1 MNFYKLFTQQFV
13 SNFTLKYNLYYRM
26 QNDIP
31 TLYILE
37 IGSSVVK
44 SVEH

>member
-1 MNFYKLFTQQFV
+1 
-13 SNFTLKYNLYYRM
+13 M

-37 IGSSVVK
+37 IDSSIVK
-44 SVEH
+44 SIKFQLFFAV

>member
-1 MNFYKLFTQQFV
+1 
-13 SNFTLKYNLYYRM
+13 M

-37 IGSSVVK
+37 IDTSFVK
-44 SVEH
+44 SIKSQLFFAV